1 MASLLLDSLSIITLL
16 ILLASFALTI
26 YSLVIFAFGL
36 SSYRRL
42 RRDPSPNGANASSD
56 PPFVLPFIS
65 LIVAVKNEEKT
76 LSRSL
81 EAMVSLD
88 YPRDRY
94 EVIVV
99 EDGSTDSTPRLCA
112 KFAEEHPDLV
122 KFFHREASKGKP
134 SALNF
139 ALTKSRG
146 EIIGVFDADSIPS
159 SECLGTVISSLSS
172 GVSALQGFTKS
183 DAKGGFLI
191 RLLSREHDA
200 WFNAYMMGRKR
211 LNLFVPF
218 AGSCQF
224 IRRDTLER
232 FGGWDE
238 RSLTED
244 MEISL
249 RLAEAGIPVQY
260 EPALKGKEGV
270 PSSLGALFGQRL
282 RWFRGWLELII
293 PSIPRSFGSKKLT
306 DALFLLL
313 TPLIFAMFPAL
324 TIIGLALSLM
334 SLQIPVYWLQSLL
347 YPFIMLSFLSLLIMA
362 GVTIAYVDRVVW
374 YKAIL
379 WIPVIFLYWGFL
391 SATAFVSLLQALVRW
406 PKKWSSTSKIQI

>member
-1 MASLLLDSLSIITLL
+1 LGMASLLLGSFSIITLL

-26 YSLVIFAFGL
+26 YSLVVFAYGIFNYNRFML
-36 SSYRRL
+36 
-42 RRDPSPNGANASSD
+42 DPPPNGANAGSD
-56 PPFVLPFIS
+56 PPSDLPFIS
-65 LIVAVKNEEKT
+65 LIVAAKNEEKT
-76 LSRSL
+76 LSKSL

-88 YPRDRY
+88 YPKDRY

-99 EDGSTDSTPRLCA
+99 EDGSRDNTPELCA
-112 KFAEEHPDLV
+112 KFAREHPETL
-122 KFFHREASKGKP
+122 KFFHREVSKGKP

-139 ALTKSRG
+139 ALAKSRG

-159 SECLGTVISSLSS
+159 SGCLRTVVSNLSS
-172 GVSALQGFTKS
+172 GASVLQGFTES
-183 DAKGGFLI
+183 DAKGGFLT
-191 RLLSREHDA
+191 RLISREHDA

-211 LNLFVPF
+211 LNLFLPF

-224 IRRDTLER
+224 IRRDILEKLR
-232 FGGWDE
+232 GWDE

-249 RLAEAGIPVQY
+249 RLEEAGIAVQY
-260 EPALKGKEGV
+260 EPLVKGKEGV

-313 TPLIFAMFPAL
+313 SPLIFALFPAL
-324 TIIGLALSLM
+324 AIIGLALSLA
-334 SLQIPVYWLQSLL
+334 SIQIPVYWFQSLL
-347 YPFIMLSFLSLLIMA
+347 YPIILISFLSLLIMA
-362 GVTIAYVDRVVW
+362 GVTIAYFDYNYGEHVAW
-374 YKAIL
+374 YLEIL
-379 WIPVIFLYWGFL
+379 WIPVIFIYWGFL
-391 SATAFVSLLQALVRW
+391 SATAFVSLL
-406 PKKWSSTSKIQI
+406 K

>member
-1 MASLLLDSLSIITLL
+1 
-16 ILLASFALTI
+16 
-26 YSLVIFAFGL
+26 
-36 SSYRRL
+36 
-42 RRDPSPNGANASSD
+42 
-56 PPFVLPFIS
+56 
-65 LIVAVKNEEKT
+65 
-76 LSRSL
+76 
-81 EAMVSLD
+81 
-88 YPRDRY
+88 
-94 EVIVV
+94 
-99 EDGSTDSTPRLCA
+99 
-112 KFAEEHPDLV
+112 
-122 KFFHREASKGKP
+122 
-134 SALNF
+134 
-139 ALTKSRG
+139 
-146 EIIGVFDADSIPS
+146 
-159 SECLGTVISSLSS
+159 
-172 GVSALQGFTKS
+172 
-183 DAKGGFLI
+183 
-191 RLLSREHDA
+191 
-200 WFNAYMMGRKR
+200 
-211 LNLFVPF
+211 
-218 AGSCQF
+218 
-224 IRRDTLER
+224 
-232 FGGWDE
+232 
-238 RSLTED
+238 

>member
-88 YPRDRY
+88 YPKDRY

-99 EDGSTDSTPRLCA
+99 EDGSTDSSPKLCA

-122 KFFHREASKGKP
+122 KFFHRGASKGKP

-139 ALTKSRG
+139 ALEKSRG

-159 SECLGTVISSLSS
+159 SECLGPVISSFSS

-224 IRRDTLER
+224 IRRDILER
-232 FGGWDE
+232 LGGWDE

>member
-1 MASLLLDSLSIITLL
+1 M
-16 ILLASFALTI
+16 
-26 YSLVIFAFGL
+26 
-36 SSYRRL
+36 
-42 RRDPSPNGANASSD
+42 
-56 PPFVLPFIS
+56 
-65 LIVAVKNEEKT
+65 
-76 LSRSL
+76 
-81 EAMVSLD
+81 
-88 YPRDRY
+88 
-94 EVIVV
+94 
-99 EDGSTDSTPRLCA
+99 
-112 KFAEEHPDLV
+112 
-122 KFFHREASKGKP
+122 
-134 SALNF
+134 
-139 ALTKSRG
+139 
-146 EIIGVFDADSIPS
+146 
-159 SECLGTVISSLSS
+159 ISSISS
-172 GVSALQGFTKS
+172 GASALQGFTKS
-183 DAKGGFLI
+183 DAKGGFLT

-224 IRRDTLER
+224 IRRDILEKL
-232 FGGWDE
+232 GGWDE

-249 RLAEAGIPVQY
+249 RLAEAGVPVQY
-260 EPALKGKEGV
+260 EPALKGKEGI

-293 PSIPRSFGSKKLT
+293 PSIPRSFRSKKLT

-324 TIIGLALSLM
+324 TIIGLALSLA

-347 YPFIMLSFLSLLIMA
+347 YPIITLSFLSLLIMA

-391 SATAFVSLLQALVRW
+391 SATAFVALLQALVRW